1 MAELLKKPDRRIQR
15 TQGLLR
21 DALMELIVEKGYED
35 ISVQDI
41 TDRANVARTTF
52 YLHYKDKDELLLT
65 GMAQMYD
72 ELVESHMHVSRDE
85 LLNDAMAVAMVDKG
99 DFEHVAQ
106 FADFYRVMLSNKGS
120 LTFLLGVLRYLETIS
135 HNEILKCILPEN
147 GAPRLPMGMV
157 ANMMAWSEAGA
168 MDWWLREGGEY
179 SAEEMA
185 KMQYYL
191 CMFGLSWVM
200 RLEIPAP
207 DEHFSQ
213 E

>member
-1 MAELLKKPDRRIQR
+1 MAEMLKKPDRRIQR
-15 TQGLLR
+15 TQQLLR

-52 YLHYKDKDELLLT
+52 YLHYKDKDELLLN

-72 ELVESHMHVSRDE
+72 ELVQSHTHVSRE
-85 LLNDAMAVAMVDKG
+85 AMMQDGIAADMVDKS

-120 LTFLLGVLRYLETIS
+120 LTFMLGVLRYLETIS
-135 HNEILKCILPEN
+135 RNDILTCMLPEN
-147 GAPRLPMGMV
+147 EAPRLPLGMV

-168 MDWWLREGGEY
+168 MDWWLREGQQY

-200 RLEIPAP
+200 RLNVPAP
-207 DEHFSQ
+207 DVSFGDK
-213 E
+213 